1 MRGLSLTRKVG
12 EHVLFMINGQDGKEV
27 VAAVIT
33 LVEHDGSRVRLQ
45 IQADPALKI
54 RRAEGPLNIG
64 D

>member
-12 EHVLFMINGQDGKEV
+12 EHILFMIDGQDGKEV

-45 IQADPALKI
+45 IQADPAIKI
-54 RRAEGPLNIG
+54 KRAEGPLELQ
-64 D
+64 

>member
-1 MRGLSLTRKVG
+1 
-12 EHVLFMINGQDGKEV
+12 MINGQDGKEV

>member
-12 EHVLFMINGQDGKEV
+12 EHILFMIDGQDGQQV

-45 IQADPALKI
+45 IQADPAIKI
-54 RRAEGPLNIG
+54 KRAEGPLELQ
-64 D
+64 

>member
-12 EHVLFMINGQDGKEV
+12 EHILFMIDGQDGKEV

-45 IQADPALKI
+45 IQADPAIKI
-54 RRAEGPLNIG
+54 RRAEGTLELQ
-64 D
+64 